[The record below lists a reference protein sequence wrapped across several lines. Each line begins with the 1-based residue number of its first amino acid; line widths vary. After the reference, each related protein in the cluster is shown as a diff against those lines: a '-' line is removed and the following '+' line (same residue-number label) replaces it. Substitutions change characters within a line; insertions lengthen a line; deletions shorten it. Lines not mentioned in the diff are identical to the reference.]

1 MTDSDSH
8 IFQAKNSYDIFN
20 MMDAQNS
27 KKSCVESQHDNTD
40 LQLLLNKV
48 RQGDQQAFGQ
58 LYDTTVNLL
67 YAIAL
72 RISRNHDMAE
82 EIINETYMQ
91 LWQQASKYDSTKS
104 TIKSWL
110 VMLCRSRAIDALRR
124 NRHNDAQQLDDE
136 MAITDDSTLPDLM
149 ISIERESRLHQELE
163 KLSNTQRQLLSLSF
177 FRGFTHNE
185 LADFLDLPLG
195 TVKTQI
201 RRSIIQ
207 LKENMAVGEE
217 I

>member
-1 MTDSDSH
+1 MPKIQKH
-8 IFQAKNSYDIFN
+8 HALKL
-20 MMDAQNS
+20 
-27 KKSCVESQHDNTD
+27 KHDNAD

-48 RQGDQQAFGQ
+48 RQGDQLAFGQ

-72 RISRNHDMAE
+72 RVSRNHDMAE
-82 EIINETYMQ
+82 EIVNETYMQ
-91 LWQQASKYDSTKS
+91 VWQQASKYDNTKS

-149 ISIERESRLHQELE
+149 ISIERESRLHRELE

-185 LADFLDLPLG
+185 LANFLDLPLG

-207 LKENMAVGEE
+207 LKENMTVGEE
-217 I
+217 IEHG